1 MKPTLQMPLRGPLS
15 LITLAAAAVLLA
27 GCASTPDRYY
37 TLASPAET
45 AGDAKAA
52 AARRSAS
59 PLFIE
64 LAPLA
69 VPERLARPQ
78 MVVRKAGAQSAEV
91 ELLEQSRWASSFE
104 NELRDALAA
113 GIASRLGAVDLTR
126 GGPVPAQPVWRIAV
140 QVRQFDA
147 VRDTR
152 VDAAFSWSVRRTD
165 GERVPACEWSGSEPV
180 GSGIEALAQGA
191 QRLTARAADAIA
203 RRVSA
208 LQADPAA
215 ACAG

>member
-1 MKPTLQMPLRGPLS
+1 MKPTMQM
-15 LITLAAAAVLLA
+15 LAAAAVMFLA

-37 TLASPAET
+37 TLASLAET
-45 AGDAKAA
+45 PKAA
-52 AARRSAS
+52 EGGTLPRAAS
-59 PLFIE
+59 PLFLE

-152 VDAAFSWSVRRTD
+152 VDATFSWSVRRSD
-165 GERVPACEWSGSEPV
+165 GDRVPACEWSGSESV
-180 GSGIEALAQGA
+180 GNGIEARAQGA
-191 QRLTARAADAIA
+191 QRLTAKAAEAIA

>member
-1 MKPTLQMPLRGPLS
+1 MKPKMQMPLRGPLS
-15 LITLAAAAVLLA
+15 LITLAAAAAMLLA

-37 TLASPAET
+37 TLASPVET
-45 AGDAKAA
+45 AKAA
-52 AARRSAS
+52 TAPRAAS

-78 MVVRKAGAQSAEV
+78 MVVRKAGGQSAEV
-91 ELLEQSRWASSFE
+91 ELLEQSRWSSSFE

-152 VDAAFSWSVRRTD
+152 VDAALSWSVRRSD
-165 GERVPACEWSGSEPV
+165 GDRVPACEWSGSEPV
-180 GSGIEALAQGA
+180 GNGIDALAQGA
-191 QRLTARAADAIA
+191 QRLTAKAAEAIA